1 MPWLFLLLALGA
13 VVIAFTTTSV
23 PLAAIALVLSLVFVV
38 IGVLG
43 LLAQRV
49 GNQSRDDSMM
59 LDPLEL
65 KRLRE
70 DAEARRAAAGA
81 TTGAAAAGAAASP
94 AGASAHVAR
103 HSADFPQG

>member
-23 PLAAIALVLSLVFVV
+23 PVAAIALLLSLVFVV

-49 GNQSRDDSMM
+49 GSQTRSEAMM
-59 LDPLEL
+59 VDPVEL
-65 KRLRE
+65 RRLRE
-70 DAEARRAAAGA
+70 QAEARRAA
-81 TTGAAAAGAAASP
+81 TTPQDSISRTPSP
-94 AGASAHVAR
+94 G
-103 HSADFPQG
+103 P